1 MKTPPVA
8 ATNPS
13 PTFRTRG
20 VIEGFYGRP
29 YSWDE
34 RATLVRFIGAR
45 DMNTYVYAPK
55 DDPLHRAQWRDL
67 YARADIEG
75 FVRLAR
81 IASACGVRFV
91 YAIAPGLSYAASDPS
106 EFARL
111 AGKIGQLL
119 DAGVHGIALLFDD
132 LTADSSALNP
142 VVQAD
147 LVAQVRELL
156 PAGPCRDAFW
166 FIGNHYAGRGR
177 DLEAGRVA
185 FPGLYPGHPRDWFDA
200 YAERVPAEVPVGW
213 TGPAVFSA
221 RLDAGDA
228 AEFCRFARRPVL
240 VWDNFPVNDA
250 LLRSSLFLGPYL
262 GRDPR
267 LVDEVDGIL
276 ANLMLQPSAQ
286 RIALATVADF
296 LRDPLAYDPESSHAQ
311 AVEEVGAAG
320 ADALR
325 VFVDHHR
332 SHPVLAPR
340 ADAATLHELA
350 GRALGATPEA
360 GARGA
365 LRAHLDGI
373 VAAMEQLPGS
383 LPDAET
389 WEEIEPWA
397 AKLGSLARA
406 ALAGLDAV
414 EGSGPADAFVLLR
427 DVAQALP
434 QSVARTTLPEQLFAW
449 RMQGAPPGE
458 AFAFFDGITPAD
470 GVDRFSDLFEEIS
483 GALRVRA

>member
-34 RATLVRFIGAR
+34 RATLVRFIGAC

-221 RLDAGDA
+221 RIDAGDA
-228 AEFCRFARRPVL
+228 AEF
-240 VWDNFPVNDA
+240 W
-250 LLRSSLFLGPYL
+250 
-262 GRDPR
+262 
-267 LVDEVDGIL
+267 
-276 ANLMLQPSAQ
+276 
-286 RIALATVADF
+286 TVADF

-360 GARGA
+360 GAR
-365 LRAHLDGI
+365 
-373 VAAMEQLPGS
+373 
-383 LPDAET
+383 
-389 WEEIEPWA
+389 
-397 AKLGSLARA
+397 
-406 ALAGLDAV
+406 
-414 EGSGPADAFVLLR
+414 
-427 DVAQALP
+427 
-434 QSVARTTLPEQLFAW
+434 
-449 RMQGAPPGE
+449 APPGE

-483 GALRVRA
+483 GALRVCA